1 MQYGSLS
8 IGLALAACLG
18 VSGCGEKR
26 TLGEEPV
33 PVQRSEC
40 GGIFVLAPA
49 SYMQYIQH
57 DEATL
62 LASEGRY
69 EDLPVFC
76 TEEMARM
83 LEERLEHD
91 HELLPGLWRVYRRGC
106 RGSAAR
112 RMAYAPPGPAY
123 RAFGIL
129 RFDDIPLRSGSMK
142 PTFLRF

>member
-91 HELLPGLWRVYRRGC
+91 HELLPGLWEEDVVEVRPGEWRMRRPAQLIAL
-106 RGSAAR
+106 SA
-112 RMAYAPPGPAY
+112 
-123 RAFGIL
+123 
-129 RFDDIPLRSGSMK
+129 S
-142 PTFLRF
+142 

>member
-69 EDLPVFC
+69 EDLPVFSVRKKWPGCSKNGWNTIMNSFPASGAC
-76 TEEMARM
+76 TDLRAYGKRM
-83 LEERLEHD
+83 SWKCG
-91 HELLPGLWRVYRRGC
+91 PANGVC
-106 RGSAAR
+106 AAR
-112 RMAYAPPGPAY
+112 PSL
-123 RAFGIL
+123 L
-129 RFDDIPLRSGSMK
+129 RFRHLEI
-142 PTFLRF
+142 

>member
-69 EDLPVFC
+69 EDLP
-76 TEEMARM
+76 
-83 LEERLEHD
+83 
-91 HELLPGLWRVYRRGC
+91 GLWRVYRLEGVWEEDVVEVRPGEW
-106 RGSAAR
+106 RMRRPAQLIALSA
-112 RMAYAPPGPAY
+112 
-123 RAFGIL
+123 
-129 RFDDIPLRSGSMK
+129 S
-142 PTFLRF
+142 

>member
-91 HELLPGLWRVYRRGC
+91 HELLPASGACTDLRAYGKRMSWKCGPANGVC
-106 RGSAAR
+106 AAR
-112 RMAYAPPGPAY
+112 PS
-123 RAFGIL
+123 L
-129 RFDDIPLRSGSMK
+129 SRFRHLEI
-142 PTFLRF
+142 

>member
-18 VSGCGEKR
+18 VSGCGEKKI
-26 TLGEEPV
+26 LIEEPV
-33 PVQRSEC
+33 QEERSEC
-40 GGIFVLAPA
+40 KGIFVLAPA

-83 LEERLEHD
+83 IEQRLEQD
-91 HELLPGLWRVYRRGC
+91 HELLPGLWRVYRLEGLWEEDVVEVQPGEWRM
-106 RGSAAR
+106 RRPARLIALPSA
-112 RMAYAPPGPAY
+112 
-123 RAFGIL
+123 
-129 RFDDIPLRSGSMK
+129 
-142 PTFLRF
+142 

>member
-76 TEEMARM
+76 TDLRAYGKRM
-83 LEERLEHD
+83 SWKCG
-91 HELLPGLWRVYRRGC
+91 PANGVC
-106 RGSAAR
+106 AAR
-112 RMAYAPPGPAY
+112 PSL
-123 RAFGIL
+123 L
-129 RFDDIPLRSGSMK
+129 RFRHLEI
-142 PTFLRF
+142 

>member
-91 HELLPGLWRVYRRGC
+91 HDLRAYGKRMSWKCGPANGVC
-106 RGSAAR
+106 AAR
-112 RMAYAPPGPAY
+112 PSL
-123 RAFGIL
+123 L
-129 RFDDIPLRSGSMK
+129 RFRHLEI
-142 PTFLRF
+142 

>member
-57 DEATL
+57 GWNTIMNSFP
-62 LASEGRY
+62 ASGACT
-69 EDLPVFC
+69 DLR
-76 TEEMARM
+76 AYGKRM
-83 LEERLEHD
+83 SWKCG
-91 HELLPGLWRVYRRGC
+91 PANGVC
-106 RGSAAR
+106 AAR
-112 RMAYAPPGPAY
+112 PSL
-123 RAFGIL
+123 L
-129 RFDDIPLRSGSMK
+129 RFRHLEI
-142 PTFLRF
+142 

>member
-91 HELLPGLWRVYRRGC
+91 HELLPGLWRVYRLEGKRMSWKCGPANGVC
-106 RGSAAR
+106 AAR
-112 RMAYAPPGPAY
+112 PSL
-123 RAFGIL
+123 L
-129 RFDDIPLRSGSMK
+129 RFRHLEI
-142 PTFLRF
+142 

>member
-91 HELLPGLWRVYRRGC
+91 HELPASGACTDLRAYGKRMSWKCGPANGVC
-106 RGSAAR
+106 AAR
-112 RMAYAPPGPAY
+112 PS
-123 RAFGIL
+123 L
-129 RFDDIPLRSGSMK
+129 SRFRHLEI
-142 PTFLRF
+142 

>member
-76 TEEMARM
+76 TEETARM

-91 HELLPGLWRVYRRGC
+91 LSLIH
-106 RGSAAR
+106 
-112 RMAYAPPGPAY
+112 
-123 RAFGIL
+123 I
-129 RFDDIPLRSGSMK
+129 
-142 PTFLRF
+142 

>member
-69 EDLPVFC
+69 EDVPVCC

-91 HELLPGLWRVYRRGC
+91 HELLPGLWRVYRLEGVWEEDVVEVRPGEW
-106 RGSAAR
+106 RMRRPAQLIALSA
-112 RMAYAPPGPAY
+112 
-123 RAFGIL
+123 
-129 RFDDIPLRSGSMK
+129 S
-142 PTFLRF
+142 

>member
-18 VSGCGEKR
+18 VSGCGEKKI
-26 TLGEEPV
+26 LIEEPV
-33 PVQRSEC
+33 LEERSEC
-40 GGIFVLAPA
+40 KGIFVLAPA

-83 LEERLEHD
+83 IEQRLEQD
-91 HELLPGLWRVYRRGC
+91 HELLPGLWLVYRLEGLWEEDVVEVQPGEWRM
-106 RGSAAR
+106 RRPARLIALPSA
-112 RMAYAPPGPAY
+112 
-123 RAFGIL
+123 
-129 RFDDIPLRSGSMK
+129 
-142 PTFLRF
+142 

>member
-1 MQYGSLS
+1 MAEECSHECGS
-8 IGLALAACLG
+8 CG

-91 HELLPGLWRVYRRGC
+91 HELLPGLWRVYRLEGVWEEDVVEVRPGEW
-106 RGSAAR
+106 RMRRPAQLIALSA
-112 RMAYAPPGPAY
+112 
-123 RAFGIL
+123 
-129 RFDDIPLRSGSMK
+129 S
-142 PTFLRF
+142 

>member
-18 VSGCGEKR
+18 ISGCGEKR

-40 GGIFVLAPA
+40 DGIFVLAPA

-57 DEATL
+57 NEATL

-91 HELLPGLWRVYRRGC
+91 HKLLPGLWRVYRLEGVWEEDVVEVRP
-106 RGSAAR
+106 SSS
-112 RMAYAPPGPAY
+112 
-123 RAFGIL
+123 
-129 RFDDIPLRSGSMK
+129 RFRHFEI
-142 PTFLRF
+142 

>member
-76 TEEMARM
+76 TEEMARSSKNGWNTIM
-83 LEERLEHD
+83 NSFPASGACTDLRAYGKRMSWKCG
-91 HELLPGLWRVYRRGC
+91 PVNGVC
-106 RGSAAR
+106 AAR
-112 RMAYAPPGPAY
+112 PSL
-123 RAFGIL
+123 L
-129 RFDDIPLRSGSMK
+129 RFRHLEI
-142 PTFLRF
+142 

>member
-1 MQYGSLS
+1 M
-8 IGLALAACLG
+8 
-18 VSGCGEKR
+18 
-26 TLGEEPV
+26 
-33 PVQRSEC
+33 QRSEC

-91 HELLPGLWRVYRRGC
+91 HELLPGLWRVYRLESVWEEDVVEVRPGEW
-106 RGSAAR
+106 RMRRPAQLIALSA
-112 RMAYAPPGPAY
+112 
-123 RAFGIL
+123 
-129 RFDDIPLRSGSMK
+129 S
-142 PTFLRF
+142 

>member
-76 TEEMARM
+76 TE
-83 LEERLEHD
+83 HD
-91 HELLPGLWRVYRRGC
+91 HELLPGLWRVYRLEGVWEEDVVEVRPGEW
-106 RGSAAR
+106 RMRRPAQLIALSA
-112 RMAYAPPGPAY
+112 
-123 RAFGIL
+123 
-129 RFDDIPLRSGSMK
+129 S
-142 PTFLRF
+142 

>member
-76 TEEMARM
+76 TEETARM

-91 HELLPGLWRVYRRGC
+91 HELLPGLWACTDLRAYGKRMSWKCGPANGVC
-106 RGSAAR
+106 AAR
-112 RMAYAPPGPAY
+112 PS
-123 RAFGIL
+123 L
-129 RFDDIPLRSGSMK
+129 SRFRHLEI
-142 PTFLRF
+142 

>member
-76 TEEMARM
+76 TEEMA
-83 LEERLEHD
+83 
-91 HELLPGLWRVYRRGC
+91 LLPGLWRVYRLEGVWEEDVVEVRPGEW
-106 RGSAAR
+106 RMRRPAQLIALSA
-112 RMAYAPPGPAY
+112 
-123 RAFGIL
+123 
-129 RFDDIPLRSGSMK
+129 S
-142 PTFLRF
+142 

>member
-76 TEEMARM
+76 TEETARM

-91 HELLPGLWRVYRRGC
+91 HELLPGLWRVYRLEGVWEEDVVE
-106 RGSAAR
+106 
-112 RMAYAPPGPAY
+112 GPAY

>member
-1 MQYGSLS
+1 M
-8 IGLALAACLG
+8 
-18 VSGCGEKR
+18 
-26 TLGEEPV
+26 
-33 PVQRSEC
+33 PVQCSEC

-91 HELLPGLWRVYRRGC
+91 HELLPGLWRVYRLEGVWEEDVVEVRPGEW
-106 RGSAAR
+106 
-112 RMAYAPPGPAY
+112 RMRPPRPAY